1 MHFKKYVRFLALRNL
16 YFTAFCLII
25 SAGVLL
31 PYMVLSSP
39 AFCAVEPTVT
49 PLPMVH
55 VEEGLL
61 AGFEE
66 DDVIKFLGV
75 PYAQPPVDD
84 LRWKPPQPLLTW
96 DGLKYAQKFAPS
108 CPQPLLYNEPTSE
121 DCLYLNI
128 WTPSLDGSLPVMVWI
143 HGGFFSRGSGS
154 LFSFDG
160 TTFAQT
166 KRVLLITINY
176 RLGAFGFLA
185 HPALS
190 SESALHTSGNYGL
203 LDQVAALQW
212 IQKNIRQF
220 GGDPHNITIFGQ
232 SAGSM
237 SVSALCL
244 SPLAKGLFHKAIG
257 QSGTI
262 LGNYALFPR
271 AGGSLT
277 EAEATGLR
285 FEEEL
290 LGINKINPLEELRN
304 IPAKRIVEKTGYPQ
318 VGSNDDYQ
326 FAPIFDNYMLPSE
339 PRLALEKGAFNKV
352 AILFGTNNDEGTAFY
367 SPMTADEYSEWIY
380 THLHRAAPTAF
391 LFFPTPRDE
400 ETFLFW
406 PSLAG
411 FTFFGEPTQTF
422 VYEYGK
428 RNLPAY
434 LYLFDHTPSPFL
446 NTKKEHYGAMH
457 GAEIPYVFGHISKE
471 EGYKDIDI
479 KMSQKM
485 MEYWIRFAENGDP
498 NRMGTLFWPKVDA
511 NMTRKDLPYMVISS
525 SPHITRG
532 ILAQLAEALHN
543 ER

>member
-1 MHFKKYVRFLALRNL
+1 MHFKKYVRFLALRSL

-154 LFSFDG
+154 LSRFDG

-220 GGDPHNITIFGQ
+220 GGDPHNITIFG
-232 SAGSM
+232 
-237 SVSALCL
+237 
-244 SPLAKGLFHKAIG
+244 
-257 QSGTI
+257 
-262 LGNYALFPR
+262 
-271 AGGSLT
+271 
-277 EAEATGLR
+277 
-285 FEEEL
+285 
-290 LGINKINPLEELRN
+290 
-304 IPAKRIVEKTGYPQ
+304 
-318 VGSNDDYQ
+318 
-326 FAPIFDNYMLPSE
+326 
-339 PRLALEKGAFNKV
+339 
-352 AILFGTNNDEGTAFY
+352 
-367 SPMTADEYSEWIY
+367 
-380 THLHRAAPTAF
+380 
-391 LFFPTPRDE
+391 
-400 ETFLFW
+400 
-406 PSLAG
+406 
-411 FTFFGEPTQTF
+411 
-422 VYEYGK
+422 
-428 RNLPAY
+428 
-434 LYLFDHTPSPFL
+434 
-446 NTKKEHYGAMH
+446 
-457 GAEIPYVFGHISKE
+457 
-471 EGYKDIDI
+471 
-479 KMSQKM
+479 
-485 MEYWIRFAENGDP
+485 
-498 NRMGTLFWPKVDA
+498 
-511 NMTRKDLPYMVISS
+511 
-525 SPHITRG
+525 
-532 ILAQLAEALHN
+532 
-543 ER
+543 

>member
-1 MHFKKYVRFLALRNL
+1 MHFKKYVRFLALRSL

-154 LFSFDG
+154 LSRFDG

-380 THLHRAAPTAF
+380 H
-391 LFFPTPRDE
+391 
-400 ETFLFW
+400 
-406 PSLAG
+406 S
-411 FTFFGEPTQTF
+411 
-422 VYEYGK
+422 
-428 RNLPAY
+428 
-434 LYLFDHTPSPFL
+434 PSPRRSNSLSFL
-446 NTKKEHYGAMH
+446 SDT
-457 GAEIPYVFGHISKE
+457 S
-471 EGYKDIDI
+471 
-479 KMSQKM
+479 
-485 MEYWIRFAENGDP
+485 R
-498 NRMGTLFWPKVDA
+498 
-511 NMTRKDLPYMVISS
+511 
-525 SPHITRG
+525 
-532 ILAQLAEALHN
+532 
-543 ER
+543 